1 MKKTILAVDVGFGNT
16 KLVSGR
22 DGETWSELC
31 FKSVAPELVANPAGL
46 AGSLSPALDRIAI
59 DVGSSS
65 FLVGPDAFISGGDA
79 ILSTD
84 YVNRD
89 EYLALLRGAIYYS
102 MKRSGQMH
110 RHIDVLVM
118 GLPVSN
124 WRLRQAELI
133 RIGAGPHRIPV
144 PLAMRA
150 EFGISL
156 EVSVGKVLVMPQPM
170 GALQFAIHEMSS
182 KAEGGGDDI
191 HMVIDPGFNTFDWF
205 TSVGLRPDLQ
215 RSGSL
220 QGGVSQLLKLVSNA
234 AGAKLGVGSLN
245 LNEVEK
251 GLRKGVMNVF
261 GHRLEMAEFQP
272 IMQSA
277 AREIVERFLNSINLR
292 LGIDTI
298 HLTGGGAPFYL
309 EALRKAFSGYDIR
322 LEPASVMQNAR
333 GFYLVGQAVAA
344 MM

>member
-1 MKKTILAVDVGFGNT
+1 M
-16 KLVSGR
+16 
-22 DGETWSELC
+22 
-31 FKSVAPELVANPAGL
+31 
-46 AGSLSPALDRIAI
+46 
-59 DVGSSS
+59 
-65 FLVGPDAFISGGDA
+65 
-79 ILSTD
+79 
-84 YVNRD
+84 RD

-102 MKRSGQMH
+102 MKKSGQMH
-110 RHIDVLVM
+110 RHIDVLVL

-133 RIGAGPHRIPV
+133 RIGTGSHRIPV

-150 EFGISL
+150 EFGVTL
-156 EVSVGKVLVMPQPM
+156 ELTIGKVVVLPQPM
-170 GALQFAIHEMSS
+170 GALQVALNGTPPT
-182 KAEGGGDDI
+182 AEGDEMI

-251 GLRKGVMNVF
+251 GLRKRVMNVF

-277 AREIVERFLNSINLR
+277 AREVVERFLNSINLR

-298 HLTGGGAPFYL
+298 HLTGGGAAFYI

-322 LEPASVMQNAR
+322 LEPASVMENAR
-333 GFYLVGQAVAA
+333 GFHLVGQAVAS

>member
-1 MKKTILAVDVGFGNT
+1 MNKTILAVDIGFGNT
-16 KLVSGR
+16 KLVYGH
-22 DGETWSELC
+22 DGEQWSELC
-31 FKSVAPELVANPAGL
+31 FKSVAPQVMAHSAGL

-59 DVGSSS
+59 EVGPSS
-65 FLVGPDAFISGGDA
+65 FLVGPDAYISGGDA

-84 YVNRD
+84 YVLRN
-89 EYLALLRGAIYYS
+89 EYLALLRGAIYYAF
-102 MKRSGQMH
+102 KKSGGMP
-110 RHIDVLVM
+110 RHIDVLVL
-118 GLPVSN
+118 GLPVAN

-133 RIGAGPHRIPV
+133 RIGGGAHRIPV

-150 EFGISL
+150 EFG
-156 EVSVGKVLVMPQPM
+156 VSVEVTMGKVIVLPQPM
-170 GALQFAIHEMSS
+170 GALQLALNQSPGAASS
-182 KAEGGGDDI
+182 VDESI
-191 HMVIDPGFNTFDWF
+191 HMMIDPGFNTFDWF

-251 GLRKGVMNVF
+251 GLSKGVMNVF
-261 GHRLEMAEFQP
+261 GKRLDMGEFQP
-272 IMQSA
+272 MMQNA
-277 AREIVERFLNSINLR
+277 AQEIVERFLNSINLR

-298 HLTGGGAPFYL
+298 HLTGGGAPYYITP
-309 EALRKAFSGYDIR
+309 LRNAFSGYDIR
-322 LEPASVMQNAR
+322 LEEASVMANAR
-333 GFYLVGQAVAA
+333 GFYLVGEAVAL

>member
-1 MKKTILAVDVGFGNT
+1 MNKTILAVDVGFGNT
-16 KLVSGR
+16 KLVYGR
-22 DGETWSELC
+22 DGESWSELC

-46 AGSLSPALDRIAI
+46 AGSLAPALDRVAI

-79 ILSTD
+79 ILSAD
-84 YVNRD
+84 YVLRT

-102 MKRSGQMH
+102 MKKAGQMH

-118 GLPVSN
+118 GLPVAN

-133 RIGAGPHRIPV
+133 RIGTGPHRIPV

-156 EVSVGKVLVMPQPM
+156 DVSVGKVLVMPQPM
-170 GALQFAIHEMSS
+170 GALQFALNGTPPT
-182 KAEGGGDDI
+182 AEGDEMI
-191 HMVIDPGFNTFDWF
+191 HMIIDPGFNTFDWF
-205 TSVGLRPDLQ
+205 VSVGLKPDMQ

-261 GHRLEMAEFQP
+261 GQRLEMAEFQP

-298 HLTGGGAPFYL
+298 HLTGGGAPFYIN
-309 EALRKAFSGYDIR
+309 ALRNAFSGYDIR
-322 LEPASVMQNAR
+322 VEAASVMQNAR
-333 GFYLVGQAVAA
+333 GFYLVGQAVAG